1 MEAATS
7 RTGTDDAASRDI
19 EVETLTDYCSRP
31 KCRKEFRRQG
41 GRGRRQEYCSD
52 ICRRKAE
59 RELRQTKS
67 RLEHFEGL
75 VEQLRNDV
83 KAFGKTE
90 DADTTSDRREQAPD
104 AWQVAESAVRRA
116 DGALVFTD
124 PEDLVVRELR
134 RLRDAVSPLISAHRP
149 TG

>member
-1 MEAATS
+1 METATS
-7 RTGTDDAASRDI
+7 KTGAGDTVARDL
-19 EVETLTDYCSRP
+19 ENETLTDYCSRP
-31 KCRKEFRRQG
+31 KCRNEFRRQG

-52 ICRRKAE
+52 ICRRTAE
-59 RELRQTKS
+59 KELRQTKS

-90 DADTTSDRREQAPD
+90 DADTPSDRREQASN
-104 AWQVAESAVRRA
+104 AWQVAEGAVRRA
-116 DGALVFTD
+116 DGALVFAD
-124 PEDLVVRELR
+124 PEDLVVQELR
-134 RLRDAVSPLISAHRP
+134 RLRDAVSPLISAHRS